1 MKKKL
6 LLYAPVI
13 FGLVLVFVF
22 GFARFSGMLDKGEEK
37 TLVRSTLVDAI
48 DITELSTSQFTYNG
62 IAEIYNNKKTSKIDC
77 YVRYK
82 AKVKAGINMKDVDFE
97 IDNDKKT
104 VKPILP
110 NIEITTNLVEEESL
124 SFIPSDI
131 KKDLND
137 ILTICKKDASIEAAK
152 SEELFELA
160 EENLKSIIEAL
171 LYPIL
176 DANAYKIVWN

>member
-6 LLYAPVI
+6 LLYAPI
-13 FGLVLVFVF
+13 IIGAVLIIVFS
-22 GFARFSGMLDKGEEK
+22 FARFSGILDKGEEK
-37 TLVRSTLVDAI
+37 TLVRSTLIDAI

-62 IAEIYNNKKTSKIDC
+62 IAEIYNTKKTSKIDC
-77 YVRYK
+77 YVSYK
-82 AKVKAGINMKDVDFE
+82 AKVKAGINMKDVDFD

-110 NIEITTNLVEEESL
+110 KIQITTILVEEESL

-131 KKDLND
+131 KKDLKD
-137 ILTICKKDASIEAAK
+137 ILIACKNDASKEAAK
-152 SEELFELA
+152 SEELIESA

-176 DANAYKIVWN
+176 DANGYTII